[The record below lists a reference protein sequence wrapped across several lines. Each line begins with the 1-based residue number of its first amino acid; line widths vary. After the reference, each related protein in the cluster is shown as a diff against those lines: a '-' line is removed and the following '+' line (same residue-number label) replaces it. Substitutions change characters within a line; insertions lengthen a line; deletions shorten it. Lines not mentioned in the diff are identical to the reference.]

1 MAQLETRIKKLEA
14 QMTPPKLNEWVI
26 FTEFVP
32 AVNGK
37 VCPKYAAAGPQ
48 TATCDGQT
56 FNRETGESKEAFHDR
71 VKDAVRKP
79 GAVVRVVLE

>member
-14 QMTPPKLNEWVI
+14 QMTPPKLNEWEI
-26 FTEFVP
+26 FTQFVP
-32 AVNGK
+32 AEDGK
-37 VCPKYAAAGPQ
+37 VCPEYAARGFQ

-71 VKDAVRKP
+71 VKGAVKKP
-79 GAVVRVVLE
+79 GAVARVALE